1 MCVPMCV
8 LYPPDKHGYILL
20 RKIMIFMHSHLI
32 CKVMTILILVMF
44 VLVLSELTQQ
54 LPSKFFCVLFFRNL
68 INVVFS
74 EREER
79 ESNPHAKFKGPRFAH
94 KARERVCGSYKD
106 MSSYAE
112 KLALSASEMK
122 RYLYVKPS
130 SCAFFG
136 STL

>member
-1 MCVPMCV
+1 M
-8 LYPPDKHGYILL
+8 
-20 RKIMIFMHSHLI
+20 
-32 CKVMTILILVMF
+32 
-44 VLVLSELTQQ
+44 
-54 LPSKFFCVLFFRNL
+54 
-68 INVVFS
+68 VFS
-74 EREER
+74 ERERGER
-79 ESNPHAKFKGPRFAH
+79 ERENSHAKFKGTQFAY

>member
-1 MCVPMCV
+1 VYQLCV
-8 LYPPDKHGYILL
+8 LYSPDKHGYILL
-20 RKIMIFMHSHLI
+20 RKIMIFMYSHLI
-32 CKVMTILILVMF
+32 CKVMTIPILVMF
-44 VLVLSELTQQ
+44 VLVSSELTQQ
-54 LPSKFFCVLFFRNL
+54 LPSKFFCVLFLRNL
-68 INVVFS
+68 INMVFS

-79 ESNPHAKFKGPRFAH
+79 ERENSHAKFKGTQFAH
-94 KARERVCGSYKD
+94 KARERVCDSYKD

-130 SCAFFG
+130 SSAFFG